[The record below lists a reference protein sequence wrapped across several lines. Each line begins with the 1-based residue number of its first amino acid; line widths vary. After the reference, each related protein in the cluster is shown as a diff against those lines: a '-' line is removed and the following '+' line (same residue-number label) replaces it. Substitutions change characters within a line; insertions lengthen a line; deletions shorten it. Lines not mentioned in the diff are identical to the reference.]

1 MKFGLHFTNSN
12 GDEDWMRESDKSISI
27 WESQKEADD
36 WRRNHTVNPQRYDVK
51 RVTPRILKEDK
62 EQFSI

>member
-36 WRRNHTVNPQRYDVK
+36 WRRNHTVNPQGYDVK

-62 EQFSI
+62 EQYN

>member
-1 MKFGLHFTNSN
+1 
-12 GDEDWMRESDKSISI
+12 MRESDKSISI